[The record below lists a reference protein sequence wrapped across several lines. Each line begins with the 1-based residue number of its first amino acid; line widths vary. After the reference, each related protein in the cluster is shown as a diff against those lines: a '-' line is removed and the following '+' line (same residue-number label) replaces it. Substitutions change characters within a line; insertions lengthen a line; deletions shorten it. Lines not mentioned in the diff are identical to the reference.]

1 MISGEYCICPCRLS
15 NGGEGWQL
23 FVQLVSHATVF
34 VFDSVAHHLLT
45 PDVIVLGSELVVL
58 RANDSAFQVQGE

>member
-1 MISGEYCICPCRLS
+1 MVARGGNCLS
-15 NGGEGWQL
+15 K
-23 FVQLVSHATVF
+23 SHATVF